1 MAEKRLSSTGEALKA
16 VLLEMVEEPDRVLV
30 REKRRGDKVRL
41 EVNVASG
48 DMGAVIGRGGRTA
61 SALRELLDTRSGS
74 FGEKYEL
81 KILEPEDRP

>member
-1 MAEKRLSSTGEALKA
+1 MSEELSSTGEALKA

-30 REKRRGDKVRL
+30 REKRRGDKCRL
-41 EVNVASG
+41 EVNVASD